1 MTSLWLIPVTVGL
14 MLYALM
20 FIWNTSAVLIAFYRF
35 YLRKLRRRTE
45 SLKSNGSV
53 SLANTPDGANTKRK
67 GISIL
72 RPLKG
77 VDENLY
83 ENLNSF
89 MELVALSAKEQSQ
102 SKIDMEMILC
112 LQQNDKDLLRL
123 NNEVVKKLVSFH
135 NLQEIE
141 VSSSSSSTL
150 NTQTL
155 NYTHTEN
162 CYGLSSTGRAL
173 LRVVTSSVDVG
184 VNPKINNILVGYL
197 KAAHDLVWIVDSNVI
212 NYYKDTQIIEESLSK
227 LQTTKGGIGLI
238 HHAPIGTDSCSLGA
252 LMEELFLNTSHLKAY
267 LVFNTVEIDSCV
279 IGKSLI
285 FSRKELESYHQA
297 ASPIDTP
304 EKGLQSFAKFI
315 AEDNMIGQAFLSLG
329 YKHYLSPFFA
339 EQRLGKF
346 KQNPYSNLNRKNES
360 YGLLYEKDSLDKDSC
375 LFSASS
381 CHFIRAIHRINS
393 EWTHGIL
400 LHICILPNK
409 LDVLYLSFCVLVC
422 M

>member
-1 MTSLWLIPVTVGL
+1 
-14 MLYALM
+14 
-20 FIWNTSAVLIAFYRF
+20 
-35 YLRKLRRRTE
+35 
-45 SLKSNGSV
+45 
-53 SLANTPDGANTKRK
+53 
-67 GISIL
+67 
-72 RPLKG
+72 
-77 VDENLY
+77 
-83 ENLNSF
+83 
-89 MELVALSAKEQSQ
+89 
-102 SKIDMEMILC
+102 
-112 LQQNDKDLLRL
+112 
-123 NNEVVKKLVSFH
+123 
-135 NLQEIE
+135 
-141 VSSSSSSTL
+141 
-150 NTQTL
+150 L
-155 NYTHTEN
+155 NYSHTEN

-212 NYYKDTQIIEESLSK
+212 NYYKDTQIIEEYLSK

-297 ASPIDTP
+297 SSPIDTP

-346 KQNPYSNLNRKNES
+346 KQNAYSNLNRKNES
-360 YGLLYEKDSLDKDSC
+360 YGLLDEKDSLDKDSC

-381 CHFIRAIHRINS
+381 CHFVRAIHRINS